1 MEHNVVGEHGSYRM
15 LLSQK
20 WMLEAHKRG
29 LRDPWQHDPHRI
41 LETKEVTT
49 EIMGKPI
56 KSTQVI
62 YRDYTEEEM
71 TAWKAERDEYMRQRD
86 EWTAL
91 QMFHKFGYEVFLNEC
106 KFHNS
111 IREDFWKTVFPC
123 ESRSESQC
131 TLFCPIYKDCA
142 LRLSDARAQEGD
154 GKVNAY

>member
-71 TAWKAERDEYMRQRD
+71 TAWKAERDEYMRKRD

-91 QMFHKFGYEVFLNEC
+91 QMFHKFGYEVFLAEC
-106 KFHNS
+106 ETYGLTETFKNS
-111 IREDFWKTVFPC
+111 IFPC
-123 ESRSESQC
+123 ESGGLPQC

-142 LRLSDARAQEGD
+142 LRLSDAGAQEGD

>member
-20 WMLEAHKRG
+20 WILEAHKRG

-56 KSTQVI
+56 KSTQII
-62 YRDYTEEEM
+62 YRDCTEEEM
-71 TAWKAERDEYMRQRD
+71 TAWKVERDEYMRQRD

-91 QMFHKFGYEVFLNEC
+91 QMFHKFGYEVFLAEC
-106 KFHNS
+106 KTYGLTETFKNS
-111 IREDFWKTVFPC
+111 VFPC

-142 LRLSDARAQEGD
+142 LRLNDEGTQEGD